1 MGSMPV
7 WEEDGVK
14 VCQSSAILRM
24 LGIRLGYYSED
35 AMTIWAI
42 DSLVDFAE
50 DNQGKFGT
58 WVLPTTQGAQIDMSK
73 EAEWLAGGYG
83 KVIPIYEK
91 RLAAHGKRFLAGTD
105 RPTIADFKAF
115 QHNIGFSDVN
125 PATPIPRE
133 TLDKINNM
141 IAASPAYARW
151 VDAMKQELA
160 NYLPTRPPRPL

>member
-1 MGSMPV
+1 
-7 WEEDGVK
+7 
-14 VCQSSAILRM
+14 
-24 LGIRLGYYSED
+24 
-35 AMTIWAI
+35 
-42 DSLVDFAE
+42 
-50 DNQGKFGT
+50 
-58 WVLPTTQGAQIDMSK
+58 MSK

-125 PATPIPRE
+125 PSTPIPRE

-141 IAASPAYARW
+141 IAASPSYARW